1 MVDDFNNIVENNTVI
16 EYSDIKAFNGKGRN
30 FVYILDATC
39 SVCVRNYC
47 LFLKAMKSEE
57 LTLSYDSVY
66 TIYMGDMLLLNYTLK
81 TNDFSKLPNERYI
94 EDVEGELSEYYYELS
109 GNNNVLFF
117 VDNRL
122 MYSASMYN
130 YVYVKDV
137 GIVPVEIVNNEN

>member
-1 MVDDFNNIVENNTVI
+1 
-16 EYSDIKAFNGKGRN
+16 
-30 FVYILDATC
+30 
-39 SVCVRNYC
+39 
-47 LFLKAMKSEE
+47 MKSEE